1 MFSFFSSFLVCISW
15 LTRSLNIS
23 LFSVIYSFSQF
34 TFLTLSPLAA
44 SLSLSLSLSL
54 YLLVGFNPYGF
65 WSVVRNKI
73 FRDSRHFLY
82 FSVSLVLPHY
92 ETVKFVPLP
101 PDVGKPRSSV
111 LMFHEAIYQGL
122 IVCFTPL
129 EVFPRLVCGRA
140 KSELSTH
147 SVSLGTPSHLRVVVS
162 TFNQGCLPSGT
173 SAFGVLLPVCA
184 TLQGL
189 RHVPHWLLLSR
200 LLLLSAP
207 YALSSGP

>member
-1 MFSFFSSFLVCISW
+1 MH
-15 LTRSLNIS
+15 
-23 LFSVIYSFSQF
+23 
-34 TFLTLSPLAA
+34 
-44 SLSLSLSLSL
+44 LSLSL
-54 YLLVGFNPYGF
+54 YTFLLVLIRMVFGL
-65 WSVVRNKI
+65 WSEIKI
-73 FRDSRHFLY
+73 FVIVAIFFTFLCLW
-82 FSVSLVLPHY
+82 SLPHY

-162 TFNQGCLPSGT
+162 TFNQGLSSFGHIGIWCST
-173 SAFGVLLPVCA
+173 SRLYNPTGAPPRSTLVGVL
-184 TLQGL
+184 QS
-189 RHVPHWLLLSR
+189 LSFRPR